1 MDGALGNDGGA
12 RAMMRMLQR
21 TGRCV
26 GAGLML
32 VATGCVEDGEPSQ
45 DPSANRTLPEMI
57 DNFETCVPK
66 DLAVVV
72 PWSGP
77 AFDPETGELLEP
89 LPEGHLLAAVQ
100 GWRKFDEENTMI
112 RVEQGQEIVADL
124 LTRPGFL
131 GFMIVES
138 TECDTSTSVSMWA
151 DEKSML
157 DFVLGPY
164 HAEAMGMSSETLWG
178 CAGAHWQ
185 GESFDRGATWEE
197 VKARLIQK
205 LRAEQR

>member
-1 MDGALGNDGGA
+1 MRGAQRNDWGA
-12 RAMMRMLQR
+12 RTTVRVRR
-21 TGRCV
+21 TGRCGV
-26 GAGLML
+26 AGFML
-32 VATGCVEDGEPSQ
+32 VMVGCVEEEPSQ

-66 DLAVVV
+66 DLEVVV
-72 PWSGP
+72 PWMGP
-77 AFDPETGELLEP
+77 AFDPESGELLEP
-89 LPEGHLLAAVQ
+89 LPDGHLLAAVQ

-112 RVEQGQEIVADL
+112 RVEQGKEIVADL

-157 DFVLGPY
+157 EFVLGPY

-185 GESFDRGATWEE
+185 GESFDRAATWDE
-197 VKARLIQK
+197 VKAQLIPR
-205 LRAEQR
+205 LRAELR